1 VVTLYRAARW
11 KIAIYAGDH
20 GIPHYHIEGPG
31 YRCSVAIA
39 SGEVIIGS
47 VPANVL
53 RGARDWAEPRA
64 VELMAKWQ
72 ELNG

>member
-1 VVTLYRAARW
+1 MVTLYRAARW

-39 SGEVIIGS
+39 SGEMIIGS

-53 RGARDWAEPRA
+53 RKACEWAASRA
-64 VELMAKWQ
+64 TELMAKWN
-72 ELNG
+72 ELNR

>member
-1 VVTLYRAARW
+1 MVTLHRGARW

-31 YRCSVAIA
+31 YRCSVSIV

-47 VPANVL
+47 VPTNVL
-53 RGARDWAEPRA
+53 REARNWAGSR
-64 VELMAKWQ
+64 VLELQAKWQ